1 MILTEFDPSRTA
13 IINPEHEDLQGTLP
27 KVVVSCFSRLT
38 FDRMAA
44 RLNARLVDVVSF
56 ACADLPLMRGE
67 FEGVELGLALA
78 PTGAPACV
86 SLFES
91 VFTMG
96 AETVILFGTCGVL
109 DGAISDCSVIV
120 PTSAMRDEGT
130 SFHYAP
136 ASDEIQVNPRYTGLF
151 ARILDRHGARY
162 TMGKTWSTDGF
173 FRETRAKTENRRR
186 AGCVCVDMECSS
198 MAALAAFRRKE
209 VFQFFYAA
217 DNLAAEEWDRRSL
230 ANDAKMD
237 EKDRIASLA
246 CELAHAISLEKRAE
260 NPDF

>member
-1 MILTEFDPSRTA
+1 MLLAEFDPTCTA
-13 IINPEHEDLQGTLP
+13 IINPQREETEGTLP
-27 KVVVSCFSRLT
+27 KIVVSCFSRQT

-44 RLNARLVDVVSF
+44 RLNARPVSVVSF

-67 FEGVELGLALA
+67 YEGVELGLALA

-109 DGAISDCSVIV
+109 DGTISDCSVII
-120 PTSAMRDEGT
+120 PTSALRDEGT

-136 ASDEIQVNPRYTGLF
+136 ASDEIEVNPRYTALF
-151 ARILDRHGARY
+151 ARILDQRGARY

-173 FRETRAKTENRRR
+173 FRETRAKTEKRRE
-186 AGCVCVDMECSS
+186 AGCVCVDMECSA
-198 MAALAAFRRKE
+198 MAALAAFRKKE

-230 ANDAKMD
+230 ANDAKLD
-237 EKDRIASLA
+237 EKDRIALLA
-246 CELAHAISLEKRAE
+246 CELARAISLEKQAE
-260 NPDF
+260 NPAF